1 MVHLV
6 FCERIC
12 IGQANAECNNTE
24 GSYTCACIEG
34 YENSTAAVGTCSDV
48 DGCPRVWTVGGCL
61 CAAELVSQSTER
73 HVRCCSMDGTS
84 CSTFSASGVLW
95 TPFSEAGVTFPVAQ
109 SMCES
114 DGRRLCT
121 LEELSGGVCCG
132 TGGNLDTKMVWTQ
145 SEEGGEQS
153 ETCIDVDEC
162 TAGTFE
168 CQVGGS

>member
-1 MVHLV
+1 LVHLV

-34 YENSTAAVGTCSDV
+34 YENSNDECAV
-48 DGCPRVWTVGGCL
+48 PRVWTIGGCL

-95 TPFSEAGVTFPVAQ
+95 TPFSGAGVIFSEAK

-132 TGGNLDTKMVWTQ
+132 TGGNLDVKMIWTQ
-145 SEEGGEQS
+145 SEEERGEQS
-153 ETCIDVDEC
+153 VTCIDVDEC
-162 TAGTFE
+162 TAGTFV
-168 CQVGGS
+168 CQVGGA